1 MSTNQQLE
9 KAILSMTE
17 DQRNLFITIFDL
29 VYDRPDLLE
38 FASQWKGR
46 MSDLPE
52 ALKAIK

>member
-17 DQRNLFITIFDL
+17 DQRNLFMTIFDL
-29 VYDRPDLLE
+29 VYDRPDRLE
-38 FASQWKGR
+38 FASQWTGR

-52 ALKAIK
+52 ALKAIN